1 MSGVLRRLRA
11 DERGFGMV
19 ELVAALSIMSIGI
32 LALVAAF
39 NSGALALQR
48 SARVSTATV
57 LAERQLELYRGMSWE
72 QIGLAADSAD
82 SLYAANW
89 PYQTAPAAPKELSC
103 TDAGL
108 PECMPIQTVTG
119 PDGRS
124 YRVDTYIV
132 QHAFANQGGSA
143 LRPVKVVRVLVR
155 DGSDLSSVLVRQES
169 TFDGELPAAEGA

>member
-1 MSGVLRRLRA
+1 MSRVLGRLRA
-11 DERGFGMV
+11 DERGFGLV

-57 LAERQLELYRGMSWE
+57 LAERQLELYRGMTWG

-82 SLYAANW
+82 SLYAANR
-89 PYQTAPAAPKELSC
+89 PFAQANDLSC
-103 TDAGL
+103 ADAGL
-108 PECMPIQTVTG
+108 PECMPIQDVNG

-124 YRVDTYIV
+124 YRIDTYVV
-132 QHAFANQGGSA
+132 QYDFADQGGSA

-169 TFDGELPAAEGA
+169 TFDGEIPAGDA

>member
-1 MSGVLRRLRA
+1 MSRVLARLRA

-57 LAERQLELYRGMSWE
+57 LAERQLELYRGMTWE

-82 SLYAANW
+82 PLYAANR
-89 PYQTAPAAPKELSC
+89 PYGQATQLSC
-103 TDAGL
+103 DPASAL
-108 PECMPIQTVTG
+108 PECAAIQTLNG

-124 YRVDTYIV
+124 YRVDTYVV
-132 QHAFANQGGSA
+132 QHDFADQGGSA

-169 TFDGELPAAEGA
+169 TFDGELPPAEDA